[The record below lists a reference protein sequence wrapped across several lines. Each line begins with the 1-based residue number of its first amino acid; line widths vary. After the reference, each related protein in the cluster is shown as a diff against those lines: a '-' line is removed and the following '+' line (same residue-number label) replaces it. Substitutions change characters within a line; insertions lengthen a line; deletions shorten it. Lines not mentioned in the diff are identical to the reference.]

1 MSRAT
6 VPHDASA
13 AQRPLRVRVRQDLI
27 CSRQR
32 YQGGDYW
39 LVKDPLTLQ
48 YFRFQEEEYW
58 LMQSLTGQAT
68 VEGLQHEF
76 QRRFA
81 PQKIL
86 SGELQQFLGQLFRS
100 GLVIADSP
108 EQGRQLWQRREKQL
122 RQERWGQLVNVLSY
136 RFPGF
141 DPGRILDRL
150 APWTDWF
157 FSPIAMFGVMV
168 LSVVAVVI
176 GLVQFEQLQERLPH
190 FEQFFAVQNWLYLA
204 MILAVTKVLH
214 ELGHGLACRRFG
226 GECHEMG
233 VMLLVLTPCLYCN
246 VSDAWM
252 IPSKWKRIFIS
263 AAGMYVELTLAALAM
278 LVWITSQP
286 GFINSMALNLIFVCG
301 VSTLLFNLNPLL
313 RFDGYYILA
322 DWLEIPN
329 LRQKASK
336 LLQGLVNKW
345 CLGIPVPRDPF
356 LPQRHVGW
364 FVLYSIAAGVY
375 RWVLTFTVFW
385 FLYNLLEPYGLKIL
399 SQLLA
404 AFSLVGLVIYPAIQ
418 IVRFFKTP
426 GKVDTV
432 KPWRVSMTVGGL
444 MAIIVGIMFI
454 PLPHYVDMPLFIQPA
469 NLVNIYVETPG
480 NLREVTVKKYQHVE
494 AGDPVVR
501 LTNFDLARQR
511 LVAAN
516 ELTRSEHREQEI
528 RQREVSGDQFASL
541 ARESSE
547 VQRQN
552 NKHRLED
559 YERRIESLVVK
570 APLSGWLIP
579 AARIEPPRPDAERL
593 PTLVGDPLEAG
604 NGQAV
609 LAEQTL
615 LAHVA
620 PDRRKWQAMILV
632 DQEDVEF
639 TRVGQEVKVWLAHF
653 PSQVFRTKIDEVAVD
668 PLRMIPPQMASLAGG
683 PIETVA
689 SEGGRFKATSA
700 KYLVVAPLDN
710 PDDLLAKDLTGI
722 ARIHV
727 GYRTVGNRLARFLA
741 LTFNFKL

>member
-1 MSRAT
+1 MPRAT
-6 VPHDASA
+6 VPNDASA

-58 LMQSLTGQAT
+58 LLQSLTGQAT
-68 VEGLQHEF
+68 VTGVQEEF
-76 QRRFA
+76 QKRFA

-86 SGELQQFLGQLFRS
+86 AGELQQFLGMLFRS

-108 EQGRQLWQRREKQL
+108 EQGRQLWQRRQKQE
-122 RQERWGQLVNVLSY
+122 RQERWGQLVNLLSY

-150 APWTDWF
+150 APWTDCF
-157 FSPIAMFGVMV
+157 FSPAAMFGVLL
-168 LSVVAVVI
+168 LSGIAVTI
-176 GLVQFEQLQERLPH
+176 GLVQFEYLQQRLPS
-190 FEQFFAVQNWLYLA
+190 FEQFFAVQNWIFLA
-204 MILAVTKVLH
+204 VTLAVTKVLH

-226 GECHEMG
+226 GQCHEMG

-263 AAGMYVELTLAALAM
+263 AAGMYVELAMAAVAM
-278 LVWITSQP
+278 LVWSASQP

-336 LLQGLVNKW
+336 LLQGVINKW
-345 CLGIPVPRDPF
+345 CLGIPVPHDPF

-364 FVLYSIAAGVY
+364 FVLYSVAAGVY
-375 RWVLTFTVFW
+375 RWVLTLTVFW
-385 FLYNLLEPYGLKIL
+385 FLYGLLEPYGLKIL

-404 AFSLVGLVIYPAIQ
+404 AFSLVGLVIFPAVQ
-418 IVRFFKTP
+418 MFRFFKTP
-426 GKVDTV
+426 GKVETV
-432 KPWRVSMTVGGL
+432 KPWRVAMTLGGL
-444 MAIIVGIMFI
+444 LLVVVGVMLI
-454 PLPHYVDMPLFIQPA
+454 PLPHYVDMPLFVQPA
-469 NLVNIYVETPG
+469 NMMNVYVETSG
-480 NLREVTVKKYQHVE
+480 NLQEVTVKKYQYVQ

-501 LTNFDLARQR
+501 LTSHDLERQR

-516 ELTRSEHREQEI
+516 ELKRSEHREQEI
-528 RQREVSGDQFASL
+528 RMREVSGDQHASL

-547 VQRQN
+547 VQRLN
-552 NKHRLED
+552 NQQQLED
-559 YERRIESLVVK
+559 YQRRIESLEVK

-579 AARIEPPRPDAERL
+579 AARIEPPSSDAERL
-593 PTLVGDPLEAG
+593 PTLVGDPLEPS

-615 LAHVA
+615 VAHIA
-620 PDRRKWQAMILV
+620 PDQKNWEAMILV
-632 DQEDVEF
+632 DQEEVEF
-639 TRVGQEVKVWLAHF
+639 TRVGQEVKVWLAQF
-653 PSQVFRTKIDEVAVD
+653 PNQVFRTKIDEVAVD
-668 PLRMIPPQMASLAGG
+668 PLRVIPPQMASLKGG
-683 PIETVA
+683 PVETIA
-689 SEGGRFKATSA
+689 TEGGRFKATSA
-700 KYLVVAPLDN
+700 KYLVIAPLDN
-710 PDDLLAKDLTGI
+710 PDNLMAKDLTGI

-727 GYRTVGNRLARFLA
+727 GYRTVGNRLARYLA
-741 LTFNFKL
+741 HTFNFKL